1 MHVCLVCLCYTQP
14 LLCPSRCC
22 SPLLLSILALSVRL
36 IVMTHDATLGC
47 VNVCMCMLLFFVCF
61 VVHHYPRHYDTS
73 SSTVSRDNRASA
85 SLFSLCA
92 NLLASG
98 GSSLFTIRPLTSSL
112 KCRRTKWPSS
122 TLPSSCAVSCISSPC
137 VTLSLPSKI
146 RRSKYP

>member
-61 VVHHYPRHYDTS
+61 VVRHYPRHYDTS
-73 SSTVSRDNRASA
+73 SSTVSRDNRAST
-85 SLFSLCA
+85 SL
-92 NLLASG
+92 
-98 GSSLFTIRPLTSSL
+98 SSLFAPICLRAVGLAGLQFARLPLHSSAEEESGL
-112 KCRRTKWPSS
+112 LLSYLLRAQR
-122 TLPSSCAVSCISSPC
+122 AV
-137 VTLSLPSKI
+137 
-146 RRSKYP
+146 

>member
-61 VVHHYPRHYDTS
+61 VVRHYPRHYDTS
-73 SSTVSRDNRASA
+73 SCTVSRDNRASA

-98 GSSLFTIRPLTSSL
+98 GSSWFAIRPLASAL
-112 KCRRTKWPSS
+112 KRRRGKWPSS
-122 TLPSSCAVSCISSPC
+122 LLPSSRAASCMSSPC
-137 VTLSLPSKI
+137 VTLSLPSKS
-146 RRSKYP
+146 RQSRCP